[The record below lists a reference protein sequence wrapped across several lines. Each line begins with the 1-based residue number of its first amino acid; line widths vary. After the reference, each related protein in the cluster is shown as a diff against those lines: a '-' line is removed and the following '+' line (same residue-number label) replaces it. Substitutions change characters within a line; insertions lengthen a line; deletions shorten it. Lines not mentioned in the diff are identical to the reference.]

1 MEAPLPE
8 RYTRRVRG
16 PVLSSSLSLVGFGR
30 AGSAFGRSWL
40 AAGGSLTD
48 VIARDAAA
56 ARKAVSRLG
65 GGTPR
70 GVAEVDADCDI
81 LILAVPDDAIAAVA
95 SVLAGKLRCRAA
107 FHLSGA
113 LPASALEALR
123 PSGASLGALHPVR
136 VFTGSAEETWAGAF
150 VAIEGDAGALS
161 LGEQIVK
168 AVGGRAHRIAP
179 ESKPLYH
186 AAATLAA
193 GGTVALISLAARAWA
208 EAGIPESEA
217 RQALAEL
224 ALHAAAAAASRDF
237 AEAFTGPVARR
248 DRGTVQAHRDA
259 LAAFPDLAR
268 LYRLFARETL
278 ERTAGK
284 GREQEIRTL
293 LAEGPDGKITV
304 RSLD

>member
-1 MEAPLPE
+1 
-8 RYTRRVRG
+8 
-16 PVLSSSLSLVGFGR
+16 VLTSSLSLVGPGR
-30 AGSAFGRSWL
+30 AGRAFGRSWL
-40 AAGGSLTD
+40 AAGGSLAD
-48 VIARDAAA
+48 VVARDPAA
-56 ARKAVSRLG
+56 AREAVARLG

-70 GVAEVDADCDI
+70 GVAGLDADCDI
-81 LILAVPDDAIAAVA
+81 LVLAVPDDAIAALA
-95 SVLAGKLRCRAA
+95 GALAGKLRCRTA

-113 LPASALEALR
+113 LPASALEAFRLD
-123 PSGASLGALHPVR
+123 GASVGALHPLR
-136 VFTGSAEETWAGAF
+136 VFTGSPDETWAGAF

-161 LGEQIVK
+161 VAEQLVG
-168 AVGGRAHRIAP
+168 AVGARAHRIAA

-208 EAGIPESEA
+208 RAGIPEREA

-224 ALHAAAAAASRDF
+224 AERAAAAAVSRDF

-248 DRGTVQAHRDA
+248 DRGTLRAHRDA

-278 ERTAGK
+278 ARTADR
-284 GREQEIRTL
+284 GREEEIL
-293 LAEGPDGKITV
+293 LLLEEGPDGKIRR

>member
-1 MEAPLPE
+1 
-8 RYTRRVRG
+8 
-16 PVLSSSLSLVGFGR
+16 VLSSSLSLVGPGR

-40 AAGGSLTD
+40 AAGGTLAD
-48 VIARDAAA
+48 VIARDPASAGE
-56 ARKAVSRLG
+56 AVARLG

-70 GVAEVDADCDI
+70 GIAGLDADCDI
-81 LILAVPDDAIAAVA
+81 LVLAVPDDAVAAVA
-95 SVLAGKLRCRAA
+95 SEIAGKIRCRTA

-123 PSGASLGALHPVR
+123 ESGAALGALHPLR
-136 VFTGSAEETWAGAF
+136 VFTGSADETWAGAF
-150 VAIEGDAGALS
+150 VAIEGEAAALS
-161 LGEQIVK
+161 VAESLVTALE
-168 AVGGRAHRIAP
+168 ARAHRIAP

-208 EAGIPESEA
+208 AAGIPETEA

-224 ALHAAAAAASRDF
+224 SERAAAAAVSRGF
-237 AEAFTGPVARR
+237 ADAFTGPVARR
-248 DRGTVQAHRDA
+248 DRGTLQAHRDA

-278 ERTAGK
+278 ARTAGR
-284 GREQEIRTL
+284 GREEEILAL
-293 LAEGPDGKITV
+293 LEAGPDGKITV
-304 RSLD
+304 RPLD